1 MLPFAAAIIEL
12 EEDRS
17 LLRPQQPQE
26 SATIVAAIGEQAADA
41 QADLAARVE
50 AEEPSMKLRISAR
63 RAAMA
68 VGELRRALRSWNE
81 YYAEWHPEF
90 GWWLREP
97 FASTDALLAGYA
109 EFLQEV
115 SGEVAT
121 AKGGRGGETANAD
134 QILGD
139 PIGRDAL
146 FAHLKND
153 MIPYTPEELVAL
165 AEQEWAWC
173 EREMLAAARELGFE
187 GPTAWNDAL
196 AAVSEMHAP
205 PGGQP
210 DVIKRLAEEA
220 IEFLEE
226 RELVT
231 IPPLAKESWRME
243 MMSVERQVVNPFFTG
258 GEVISVSY
266 PSEAM
271 SHEDKLSS
279 MRSNATHLSH
289 ATVQHELIPG
299 HHLQLFMLERYQ
311 SHRQLFRT
319 PFLVEGWAL
328 HWEMLLWDQG
338 FHATPEDKVGALFWR
353 SHRCAR
359 IIFSL
364 KYELGEMTAA
374 EAIDFLHRRVGHELR
389 NAIAEVRRSVSGDY
403 PPLYQAAYMLG
414 GLQMRALHADLCRG
428 PSPSMTDRQFHDAV
442 LREGAIPLE
451 MIRAS
456 LTDQVLGKEFVTN
469 WRFCEADPPFRRF
482 ACTRR

>member
-226 RELVT
+226 KKLVT

-338 FHATPEDKVGALFWR
+338 FHATPEVGSR
-353 SHRCAR
+353 HD
-359 IIFSL
+359 
-364 KYELGEMTAA
+364 TAA
-374 EAIDFLHRRVGHELR
+374 IWVAFFSRWLR
-389 NAIAEVRRSVSGDY
+389 YR
-403 PPLYQAAYMLG
+403 
-414 GLQMRALHADLCRG
+414 C
-428 PSPSMTDRQFHDAV
+428 
-442 LREGAIPLE
+442 
-451 MIRAS
+451 
-456 LTDQVLGKEFVTN
+456 
-469 WRFCEADPPFRRF
+469 
-482 ACTRR
+482 